1 MYVSSFEKK
10 GTKEEEF
17 GVSRFESALNILRD
31 LFYIVVYCFYQT
43 MTAENNSNKGDK
55 NAFGLNFIY
64 SSRNEQNINMNIL
77 L

>member
-10 GTKEEEF
+10 GMKEEEF
-17 GVSRFESALNILRD
+17 GISRFESALSILRD
-31 LFYIVVYCFYQT
+31 LFVVIYCFYQT

>member
-31 LFYIVVYCFYQT
+31 LFVVVYCFYQT

>member
-1 MYVSSFEKK
+1 M
-10 GTKEEEF
+10 KEEEF
-17 GVSRFESALNILRD
+17 GVSRFESALSILRD
-31 LFYIVVYCFYQT
+31 LFVVVYCFYQT

>member
-10 GTKEEEF
+10 GMKEEEF
-17 GVSRFESALNILRD
+17 GISRFESALSILRD
-31 LFYIVVYCFYQT
+31 LFVVVYCFYQT

-64 SSRNEQNINMNIL
+64 CRNEQNINMNIL

>member
-10 GTKEEEF
+10 GMKEEEF
-17 GVSRFESALNILRD
+17 GVSRFESALSILRD
-31 LFYIVVYCFYQT
+31 LFVVVYCFYQT

-64 SSRNEQNINMNIL
+64 CRNEQNININIL

>member
-1 MYVSSFEKK
+1 MTYVSSFEKK
-10 GTKEEEF
+10 GMKEEEF
-17 GVSRFESALNILRD
+17 GVSRFESALSILRD
-31 LFYIVVYCFYQT
+31 LFVVVYCFYQT

>member
-10 GTKEEEF
+10 GMKEEEF
-17 GVSRFESALNILRD
+17 GISRFESALNILRD
-31 LFYIVVYCFYQT
+31 LFVVVYCFYQT

-64 SSRNEQNINMNIL
+64 CRNEQKINMNIL

>member
-1 MYVSSFEKK
+1 M
-10 GTKEEEF
+10 KEEEF
-17 GVSRFESALNILRD
+17 GISRFESALNILRD
-31 LFYIVVYCFYQT
+31 LFVVVYCFYQT
-43 MTAENNSNKGDK
+43 MTAENNSNKEDK

>member
-1 MYVSSFEKK
+1 MTYVSSFEKK
-10 GTKEEEF
+10 GMKEEEF
-17 GVSRFESALNILRD
+17 GISRFESALNILRD
-31 LFYIVVYCFYQT
+31 LFVVVYCFYQT

-64 SSRNEQNINMNIL
+64 CRNEQNINMNIL

>member
-10 GTKEEEF
+10 GMKEEEF
-17 GVSRFESALNILRD
+17 GISRFESALSILRD
-31 LFYIVVYCFYQT
+31 LFVVIYCFYQT

-64 SSRNEQNINMNIL
+64 CRNEQNINMNIL

>member
-10 GTKEEEF
+10 GMKEEEF

-31 LFYIVVYCFYQT
+31 LFVVVYCFYQT
-43 MTAENNSNKGDK
+43 MTADNNSNKGDK
-55 NAFGLNFIY
+55 NAFGLYFIY
-64 SSRNEQNINMNIL
+64 CRNEQNINMNIL

>member
-10 GTKEEEF
+10 GMKEEEF

-31 LFYIVVYCFYQT
+31 LFVVVYCFYQT
-43 MTAENNSNKGDK
+43 MTTENNSNKGDK

-64 SSRNEQNINMNIL
+64 SNRNEQNINMNIL

>member
-10 GTKEEEF
+10 GMKKEEF
-17 GVSRFESALNILRD
+17 GISRFESALNILRD
-31 LFYIVVYCFYQT
+31 LFVVVYCFYQT

>member
-10 GTKEEEF
+10 GMKEEEF
-17 GVSRFESALNILRD
+17 GISRFESALNILRD
-31 LFYIVVYCFYQT
+31 LFVVVYCFYQT

-64 SSRNEQNINMNIL
+64 CRNEQNINMNIL

>member
-1 MYVSSFEKK
+1 MCQVSKK
-10 GTKEEEF
+10 RGWKEEEF
-17 GVSRFESALNILRD
+17 GISRFESALSILRD
-31 LFYIVVYCFYQT
+31 LFYVVVYCFYQT

-64 SSRNEQNINMNIL
+64 CRNEQNINMNIL

>member
-1 MYVSSFEKK
+1 M
-10 GTKEEEF
+10 KEEEF
-17 GVSRFESALNILRD
+17 GISRFESALSILRD
-31 LFYIVVYCFYQT
+31 LFYVVVYCFYQT
-43 MTAENNSNKGDK
+43 MIETAENNSNKGDK